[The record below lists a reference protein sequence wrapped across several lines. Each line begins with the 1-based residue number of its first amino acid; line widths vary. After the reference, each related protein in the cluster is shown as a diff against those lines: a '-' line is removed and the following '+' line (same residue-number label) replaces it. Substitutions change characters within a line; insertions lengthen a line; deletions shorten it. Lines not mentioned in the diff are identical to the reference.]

1 MMLVKFASSQPKA
14 QAQWEPI
21 SLGKMVMVG
30 IGGVFM
36 SLRSGVLRIH
46 INTDMAVP
54 IGVMRMVGVMRMMV
68 PVLQIGIVSHRN
80 HPDSFSTNR
89 FFCTLN
95 VFVVA
100 IYQEI
105 RTVLFKATII
115 WISETPSWCPEIAI
129 PHSISHF
136 IGCNVA
142 RDLHQNQK
150 RKVYIKGTR
159 NCLVYFIP
167 LME

>member
-1 MMLVKFASSQPKA
+1 MMLVKVASSEPKA

-21 SLGKMVMVG
+21 SLGKMNMVG
-30 IGGVFM
+30 AGGVFM
-36 SLRSGVLRIH
+36 CLRSGVLRIH
-46 INTDMAVP
+46 INTDMPVP
-54 IGVMRMVGVMRMMV
+54 IDVMRMVGVMRMVV
-68 PVLQIGIVSHRN
+68 PVLQIDIASHRN
-80 HPDSFSTNR
+80 HPDSFSSNR
-89 FFCTLN
+89 FFCTLD

-115 WISETPSWCPEIAI
+115 WISETPSWCPEITI
-129 PHSISHF
+129 PHSICHF

-150 RKVYIKGTR
+150 RKFYIKGTR
-159 NCLVYFIP
+159 NWLVYFIL